1 VIHAAAGNALG
12 GVFTLLGEPQN
23 LLMTLLSTVGMRAV
37 YTAFK

>member
-1 VIHAAAGNALG
+1 VIHDAAGNALG
-12 GVFTLLGEPQN
+12 GVFT